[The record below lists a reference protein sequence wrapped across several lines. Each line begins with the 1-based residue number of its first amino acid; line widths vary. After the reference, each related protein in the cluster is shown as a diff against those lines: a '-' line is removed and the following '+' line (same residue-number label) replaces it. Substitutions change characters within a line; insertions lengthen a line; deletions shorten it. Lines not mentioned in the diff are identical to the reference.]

1 MNTFESEKWWI
12 WISVGTNLKLLLG
25 KFFSFLGK
33 RGEWGKQF
41 YLLRLGIGIW
51 KFPGIGGSEGY
62 SVKERERFGSIFL
75 LLFVCLFE
83 REFVYLGLG
92 QREGWFRVRKEDWY
106 VHGIFIKFV
115 IKILCCYYLEKK
127 VSVSFKFESIITNHL
142 WFDVKM

>member
-1 MNTFESEKWWI
+1 MDLDFGGDKFETVI
-12 WISVGTNLKLLLG
+12 G
-25 KFFSFLGK
+25 KIFFFFGKK
-33 RGEWGKQF
+33 RGVRKQF

-92 QREGWFRVRKEDWY
+92 QREGWFRVRKED
-106 VHGIFIKFV
+106 
-115 IKILCCYYLEKK
+115 
-127 VSVSFKFESIITNHL
+127 
-142 WFDVKM
+142 